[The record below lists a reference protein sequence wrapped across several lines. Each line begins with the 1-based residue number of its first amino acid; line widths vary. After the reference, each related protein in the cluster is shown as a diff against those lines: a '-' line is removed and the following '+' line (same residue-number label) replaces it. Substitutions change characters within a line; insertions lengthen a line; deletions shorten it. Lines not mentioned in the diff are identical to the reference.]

1 MLLFRS
7 EGHVVRWCRAWG
19 MDLGAAF
26 SLHTAWKLAEG
37 WYADRRDPE
46 WRRPSLDEAEAL
58 LGRLGL
64 TGPFWALR

>member
-1 MLLFRS
+1 
-7 EGHVVRWCRAWG
+7 

-26 SLHTAWKLAEG
+26 SLYTAWKLAEG

-58 LGRLGL
+58 LGGLGF